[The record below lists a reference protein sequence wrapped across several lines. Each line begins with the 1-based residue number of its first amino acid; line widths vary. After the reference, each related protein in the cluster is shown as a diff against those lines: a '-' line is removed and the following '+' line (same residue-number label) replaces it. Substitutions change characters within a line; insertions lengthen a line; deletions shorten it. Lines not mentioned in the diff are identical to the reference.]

1 MKCGRLFWFMKSA
14 DKWWQRVFLQT
25 ARLCFFTSHKTIFD
39 IFISVKD
46 WKDYL
51 VIKTEKHAKTHSLS
65 LNRSDILLRSVFSA
79 FSFLYS
85 FQQLLQS
92 KISFSR
98 LNGVLENTMKCHVWG
113 FPACFCPA
121 VMGGWWYL
129 IFHKRPI
136 SALWI
141 RFLRRCRCSVW
152 IWLWASSR
160 NTTLIFN
167 QFLSGVSSVE
177 AFSCPPLCLCF

>member
-1 MKCGRLFWFMKSA
+1 MVTARVSADRKTLFLHVPSDNLWHFYLSKRLKRLFSYQNRETCQNTQFVSESIRYSSSICF
-14 DKWWQRVFLQT
+14 QCFLFDFQHQNFL
-25 ARLCFFTSHKTIFD
+25 LC
-39 IFISVKD
+39 
-46 WKDYL
+46 
-51 VIKTEKHAKTHSLS
+51 
-65 LNRSDILLRSVFSA
+65 
-79 FSFLYS
+79 S
-85 FQQLLQS
+85 FQQLLKS